1 MFARTHYVAWP
12 YSNYQHRQHR
22 ERCQRHTN
30 TANTATTCTGHQ
42 ELKKILEDARGTFD
56 MSIGPGFILAGLMA
70 VFAIIL
76 AQAKVR
82 IYFGCC
88 QGVCDAISKEE
99 EAEETTSAIL

>member
-1 MFARTHYVAWP
+1 M
-12 YSNYQHRQHR
+12 
-22 ERCQRHTN
+22 
-30 TANTATTCTGHQ
+30 
-42 ELKKILEDARGTFD
+42 KKILEDARGTFD

>member
-1 MFARTHYVAWP
+1 
-12 YSNYQHRQHR
+12 
-22 ERCQRHTN
+22 
-30 TANTATTCTGHQ
+30 
-42 ELKKILEDARGTFD
+42 

-70 VFAIIL
+70 VFAIVL